1 MDENSSPKVLLIE
14 DNKADIIL
22 IKKAFQK
29 NNYNFNLM
37 VKLNGEEGIDYLR
50 TTAMDNKEDL
60 PHLIL
65 LDLNLPKKNGFE
77 VLQEVKGD
85 KILKKIP
92 IIILTT
98 SSAEEDITRSYD
110 LYANCYIVKPVKFN
124 EFTNIVKSL
133 NEFWLLHAQ
142 LPKIRFN

>member
-29 NNYNFNLM
+29 NNYNFDLM
-37 VKLNGEEGIDYLR
+37 VKLNGEEGIEYLKA
-50 TTAMDNKEDL
+50 TAINNKEDL

-85 KILKKIP
+85 KILKQIP

-98 SSAEEDITRSYD
+98 SSAEEDISRSYD

-133 NEFWLLHAQ
+133 NEFWLSYAQ
-142 LPKIRFN
+142 LPKIKPN